1 MSLYLPTSFG
11 NRKEAWVWL
20 ADLLHTTLSWENTS
34 HGLIYSTNIL
44 FFCSQNTHK
53 HIVVLA
59 HVFLWIFLAH
69 FHELFASSLFAVF
82 NAWNPSG
89 WSGAV
94 GHVHHMLL
102 FLLVSGRD
110 SPSWGSVQRPL
121 MSMRI
126 SLWLQCTWVQ
136 PFVRELKEATGLSV
150 SQAGLRFI

>member
-11 NRKEAWVWL
+11 KRKEAWVWL
-20 ADLLHTTLSWENTS
+20 ADLTAHNAELREHFSWIN
-34 HGLIYSTNIL
+34 L
-44 FFCSQNTHK
+44 FHKYIIFLLTKYPQAHCSFGTCFSLN
-53 HIVVLA
+53 
-59 HVFLWIFLAH
+59 FLAH

-102 FLLVSGRD
+102 FLLVPGRD
-110 SPSWGSVQRPL
+110 SPSWSSVQRPL

-150 SQAGLRFI
+150 PQAGLRFI